1 MLDGKNDRKKTSQI
15 SDRSNSKFYG
25 RWRNVQGSITGD
37 GSIVN
42 LFVLVQA
49 SFVVSD
55 VGPCGTTL
63 LAGGAA
69 AVYVK

>member
-1 MLDGKNDRKKTSQI
+1 MRKQNDRRKTSQI
-15 SDRSNSKFYG
+15 SERSTLDYGDR
-25 RWRNVQGSITGD
+25 RNVEGGLVCD

-55 VGPCGTTL
+55 VGPCGTLST
-63 LAGGAA
+63 AGSATA
-69 AVYVK
+69 INVK